1 MQPTNEIAVIQS
13 RSAQLLKFVEGL
25 EIHNDESRD
34 EGSKVVA
41 ECNATVKKIKKL
53 GELPVATTKKAYDD
67 TRKYFQGL
75 AEPWDTAKR
84 LVEGKIGK
92 FWQQEREAQRQLQQ
106 AELRDAH
113 TTERQPEIVEG
124 PKRSVDTEAGKVT
137 VRELK
142 TFDLLDVI
150 IDSKAING
158 VNLTYANPALQ
169 HLPRELF
176 ALDLVLLRKMALTGV
191 PLKGL
196 RLYTKPSVATREA

>member
-1 MQPTNEIAVIQS
+1 MQPENEIAIIQS
-13 RSAQLLKFVEGL
+13 KSAQLLDYVKRL
-25 EIHNDESRD
+25 EITNDETRD

-53 GELPVATTKKAYDD
+53 GEAPIASTKKAYDD

-75 AEPWDTAKR
+75 AEPWAQAKGI
-84 LVEGKIGK
+84 VESKIGR
-92 FWQQEREAQRQLQQ
+92 FWQQEREAQRKLQQ
-106 AELRDAH
+106 EELRQAH

-150 IDSKAING
+150 IDSKAVNG
-158 VNLTYANPALQ
+158 SDLTYGNPALQ
-169 HLPRELF
+169 HLPKELF
-176 ALDLVLLRKMALTGV
+176 SLDLVLLRKMALTGV